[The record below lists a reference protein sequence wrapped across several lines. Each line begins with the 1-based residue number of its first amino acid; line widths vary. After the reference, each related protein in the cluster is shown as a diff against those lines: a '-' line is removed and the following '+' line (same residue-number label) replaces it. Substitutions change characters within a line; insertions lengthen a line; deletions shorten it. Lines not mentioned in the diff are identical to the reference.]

1 MQVKCNQSVIILL
14 DSQDEDEKPYEG
26 PKILLDY
33 IQLRYGDYPTLTG
46 LFDHIKLIKKYVLLL
61 EKLNNS

>member
-1 MQVKCNQSVIILL
+1 MKETIMLL
-14 DSQDEDEKPYEG
+14 DNQDEEEEKPYSG

-46 LFDHIKLIKKYVLLL
+46 LFDHIKLIKKYVLIF
-61 EKLNNS
+61 EKLNNF